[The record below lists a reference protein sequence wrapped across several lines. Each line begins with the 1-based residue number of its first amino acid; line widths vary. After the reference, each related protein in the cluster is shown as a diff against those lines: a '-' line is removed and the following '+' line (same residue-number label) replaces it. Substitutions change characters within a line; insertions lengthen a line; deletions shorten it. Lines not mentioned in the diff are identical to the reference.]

1 MDRRRIAALVFAGS
15 VLALGAGWV
24 VSAQTNQAAPSGAD
38 DSSSDAGPPGVPV
51 IQVPPEI
58 TPPAAKSKSD
68 DQDNDTADDVSSNAA
83 PPKQEAVAP
92 PPPPPVP
99 VRSPVAVLQALDK
112 VTAETIRFA
121 VPVGQKIRYKNLV
134 FQVKACETTGLG
146 DPEPQASAYLTIDFQ
161 PPPMVGESS
170 QPPKEV
176 YKGWMFSNSPGLHP
190 LQQPGYDA
198 WLISCTAAMPAT

>member
-1 MDRRRIAALVFAGS
+1 MDRRRIAALVVAGG

-38 DSSSDAGPPGVPV
+38 DTAGDAGPPGVPV
-51 IQVPPEI
+51 IQVPPET
-58 TPPAAKSKSD
+58 TPPAPASKSS
-68 DQDNDTADDVSSNAA
+68 DQDDNSNDDAASNAA
-83 PPKQEAVAP
+83 PAKPVAVAP

-121 VPVGQKIRYKNLV
+121 VPLNQKVRYKNLV

-161 PPPMVGESS
+161 PPPMLGES
-170 QPPKEV
+170 PPPAKEV

-190 LQQPGYDA
+190 LQQPVYDA
-198 WLISCTAAMPAT
+198 WLISCTAAVPAT